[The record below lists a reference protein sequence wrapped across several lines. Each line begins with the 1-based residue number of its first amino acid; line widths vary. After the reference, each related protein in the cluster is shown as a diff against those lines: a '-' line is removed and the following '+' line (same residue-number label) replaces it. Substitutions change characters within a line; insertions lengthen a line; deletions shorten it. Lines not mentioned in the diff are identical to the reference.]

1 MVHRREIDGEA
12 VLFGNHGA
20 LYGNALTM
28 FDHATGSV
36 WSQISGEALLGP
48 LAGERL
54 ELVPSPLTAWST
66 WRREHPGT
74 LALDAAGGRSGFDV
88 DDTHIAIELGEQSLA
103 VPVAELRE
111 TGVAN
116 VEVADV
122 PVAVVAEPVPGGWWA
137 VYSRQ
142 LDDRGVTLRLEGAT
156 LVKVDGPGRWGG
168 VRGLPEEGGQRLD
181 PLGALTIFPS
191 DFEVHFPDG
200 QVWPPDAQQPQ

>member
-28 FDHATGSV
+28 FDHTTGSV

-54 ELVPSPLTAWST
+54 ELVPSTLTDWGT

-74 LALDAAGGRSGFDV
+74 LALDADGGRSGFDV
-88 DDTHIAIELGEQSLA
+88 DDTHIAIEFGEQSLA
-103 VPVAELRE
+103 VPVAELRDH
-111 TGVAN
+111 GVAN
-116 VEVADV
+116 VEVAGV

-142 LDDRGVTLRLEGAT
+142 LDDRVVTLELEGDT
-156 LVKVDGPGRWGG
+156 LVEVDGPGRWGG
-168 VRGLPEEGGQRLD
+168 VRGLPEEGDERLD
-181 PLGALTIFPS
+181 PLGALTIFPR
-191 DFEVHFPDG
+191 DFAVHFPDG
-200 QVWPPDAQQPQ
+200 QVWTP